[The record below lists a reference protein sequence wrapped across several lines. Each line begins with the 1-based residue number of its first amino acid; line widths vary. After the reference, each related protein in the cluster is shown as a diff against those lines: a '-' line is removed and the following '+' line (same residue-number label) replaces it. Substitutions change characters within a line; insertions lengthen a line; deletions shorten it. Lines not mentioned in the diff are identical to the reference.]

1 MFIINNNKKIFFINT
16 VYVKGNKNK
25 IISNR
30 NPANYYK

>member
-1 MFIINNNKKIFFINT
+1 MFIIKITKKKFFINT
-16 VYVKGNKNK
+16 MYVKGNKNK